1 MANFTRRMKPRFRTR
16 STAVLLLLAIF
27 AVACGGSSHNPESS
41 LVDVG
46 GHRLNIRCSG
56 EGSPAVILGS
66 GLASSNHDWGPVE
79 ERVSEFTLVCSY
91 DRAGLGESEATDGVP
106 TAQTASD
113 SLHSL
118 LAGAGIGGPVML
130 VGHSYGGLVAQLY
143 ASQHPENAVALVLV
157 DSLEQNNLVR
167 AGEILGEQ
175 AMAAFLRATQAN
187 PESVDVMASIDQ
199 VKSAGD
205 LGDLPLTVITAEVP
219 DLPPFID
226 RGIRDQLAGSWLESQ
241 QDLVRLS
248 TAGVHVIAEES
259 GHCVQCDQPKLVAD
273 SILRDVARAR
283 HR

>member
-1 MANFTRRMKPRFRTR
+1 M
-16 STAVLLLLAIF
+16 L
-27 AVACGGSSHNPESS
+27 AVACGSSYNPEST

-56 EGSPAVILGS
+56 EGFPAVILGS

-79 ERVSEFTLVCSY
+79 ERVSEFTQVCSY
-91 DRAGLGESEATDGVP
+91 DRAGLGESDATDGVP

-113 SLHSL
+113 NLHAL
-118 LAGAGIGGPVML
+118 LSGAGIDGPVVL

-143 ASQHPENAVALVLV
+143 AAQHPENTAALVLV
-157 DSLEQNNLVR
+157 DSLEQNNLLR

-175 AMAAFLRATQAN
+175 AMAAFLAATQAN
-187 PESVDVMASIDQ
+187 PEGVDVVASLHQ

-205 LGDLPLTVITAEVP
+205 LGDLPLTVITAGVP

-226 RGIRDQLAGSWLESQ
+226 GDIREQLAGSWLESQ

-248 TAGVHVIAEES
+248 PAGVHVIAEES

-273 SILRDVARAR
+273 SILRDVARSR
-283 HR
+283 DR

>member
-1 MANFTRRMKPRFRTR
+1 LLHTKTHCGIGFL
-16 STAVLLLLAIF
+16 LLLLA
-27 AVACGGSSHNPESS
+27 VACGSGSYNPEST

-79 ERVSEFTLVCSY
+79 ERVSAFTQVCSY
-91 DRAGLGESEATDGVP
+91 DRAGLGESDGAGGVP

-118 LAGAGIGGPVML
+118 LSGAGINGPVVL

-143 ASQHPENAVALVLV
+143 AAQHPENTAALVLV

-167 AGEILGEQ
+167 AGEILGDQ
-175 AMAAFLRATQAN
+175 AMAAFLRATQSN
-187 PESVDVMASIDQ
+187 PEGVDVVASIDQ
-199 VKSAGD
+199 ARSAGN
-205 LGDLPLTVITAEVP
+205 LGDLPLTVVTAGAP

-248 TAGVHVIAEES
+248 TLGVHVIAQES
-259 GHCVQCDQPKLVAD
+259 GHCVQCYQPKLVAD

-283 HR
+283 NR